1 MDVAFMAP
9 KPHVD
14 TTDVTKTQDICPEFP
29 LSTTPEELSGEFIDL
44 NNQITAKL
52 VTLKSKTD
60 EVNQAFEAMLPELD
74 RMNAMLSQRGPL
86 RKLMD
91 KAGMPSWTAW
101 FADFEKRS
109 PIPTSYK
116 KVQRALRE
124 RRGTVSSEPD
134 FNVIAKGLIRDLEST
149 KRKEK
154 LEAVAWNLDRLNPT
168 IWKKLISA
176 LKNAAVEVASFEK
189 RISEGFEELPENGKC
204 HQRLVRESRA
214 KLPDPLLDEKKA
226 LAADLKTNGTV
237 RQIGYAE
244 ARGLILGNEYLG
256 TTGAAEF
263 YFGLYIG
270 PYLASVVGLGSTAGS
285 NVAASVCGPVHADK
299 VITLVRGATEDW
311 ADQPVVSNGKV
322 HTGAAASYLIA
333 EACDQMTKK
342 DFNVFVAYSDP
353 LGNEVGA
360 IYSALNFQ
368 YCGMPVSKH
377 EMIRTPDGKERDER
391 YVSSL
396 AKQQGRTFSE
406 QKQLMREQGCTFFK
420 ANSKHRWVGFYGDR
434 RTVRALKKALLWDE
448 FPPPKRQQICDTSK
462 VTAAGPPQPARFD
475 PSVSLQDSIVRE
487 PWQTNQ
493 QQVGSEVDGIS

>member
-1 MDVAFMAP
+1 MAP
-9 KPHVD
+9 KAHVD

-29 LSTTPEELSGEFIDL
+29 LTTTPEELHAEFLDL
-44 NNQITAKL
+44 NGKITTKL

-60 EVNQAFEAMLPELD
+60 EVNQAFEPCFL
-74 RMNAMLSQRGPL
+74 NSTGCSAMLSQRGSL

-109 PIPTSYK
+109 PIPISYK

-124 RRGTVSSEPD
+124 RREVVPAEPD
-134 FNVIAKGLIRDLEST
+134 FNVIAKGLIRDLQST

-154 LEAVAWNLDRLNPT
+154 LEAVAQNLDRLNPA
-168 IWKKLISA
+168 IRKKLIEA
-176 LKNAAVEVASFEK
+176 LKNGAAEVASFEK
-189 RISEGFEELPENGKC
+189 RISKGFEELPENGKC

-226 LAADLKTNGTV
+226 LAAHLKTNGTV
-237 RQIGYAE
+237 RQIGYVE
-244 ARGLILGNEYLG
+244 ARGLILANEYLG
-256 TTGAAEF
+256 SMGAAEF

-270 PYLASVVGLGSTAGS
+270 PYLASVVGFGSTAGS
-285 NVAASVCGPVHADK
+285 NVAASVCGPIHADK

-333 EACDQMTKK
+333 EACRQMTKK
-342 DFNVFVAYSDP
+342 GYNVFVAYSDP
-353 LGNEVGA
+353 AANEVGT
-360 IYSALNFQ
+360 IYSSLPFQ

-377 EMIRTPDGKERDER
+377 EMVRTPDGKERDER
-391 YVSSL
+391 HVSSL
-396 AKQQGRTFSE
+396 AKQQGRSFSE
-406 QKQLMREQGCTFFK
+406 QKKLMREQGCTFFK

-434 RTVRALKKALLWDE
+434 RTVRLLKKALLWNE
-448 FPPPKRQQICDTSK
+448 LSPPKRQPVCDTSK
-462 VTAAGPPQPARFD
+462 VTAAGPPRPARFD
-475 PSVSLQDSIVRE
+475 PLVSLQDSIVPE
-487 PWQTNQ
+487 PWQTHQ
-493 QQVGSEVDGIS
+493 QQVDSEVDGIR